1 MAQSRGKSGGMGARS
16 RRPAGAEPATD
27 AGRTA
32 PYLLPADLDRALRH
46 LDNAELDR
54 LRGAVAAESRRRG
67 RPDGK
72 TSEPRTRRRPAPVTP
87 GQERLVLAA
96 FESGLKPAAIAREFR
111 LSRAQV
117 ESVVAAAKPG
127 RR

>member
-1 MAQSRGKSGGMGARS
+1 MDEAMAQSGSKSGRGSSGSGTR
-16 RRPAGAEPATD
+16 ATD
-27 AGRTA
+27 AGRTVPHA
-32 PYLLPADLDRALRH
+32 LPADLAGALRH
-46 LDNAELDR
+46 LDDAELDR
-54 LRGAVAAESRRRG
+54 LRDAVAAESRRRG

-72 TSEPRTRRRPAPVTP
+72 TSGRGTGRRPAPVMP

-117 ESVVAAAKPG
+117 ESVVAAAKAD

>member
-1 MAQSRGKSGGMGARS
+1 MAQSGEDPAARGAVRESG
-16 RRPAGAEPATD
+16 PPTP
-27 AGRTA
+27 GRTVPHA
-32 PYLLPADLDRALRH
+32 LPADLDRALRH
-46 LDNAELDR
+46 LDDAEFDR
-54 LRGAVAAESRRRG
+54 LRDAVAAETRRRG

-72 TSEPRTRRRPAPVTP
+72 TSGPRPRGRQAPVTP

-111 LSRAQV
+111 LARAQV
-117 ESVVAAAKPG
+117 ESVVASAKLG

>member
-1 MAQSRGKSGGMGARS
+1 MPHA
-16 RRPAGAEPATD
+16 
-27 AGRTA
+27 
-32 PYLLPADLDRALRH
+32 LPADLDRALRH
-46 LDNAELDR
+46 LDDAQLDR
-54 LRGAVAAESRRRG
+54 LRDAVVAESSLRG

-72 TSEPRTRRRPAPVTP
+72 TSGRGTVRRPASVTP

-117 ESVVAAAKPG
+117 EAVVTVKKPV

>member
-1 MAQSRGKSGGMGARS
+1 MAQSGGRSGGVGARS
-16 RRPAGAEPATD
+16 RRRTGADPATD
-27 AGRTA
+27 AGRTV
-32 PYLLPADLDRALRH
+32 PYLLPADLAGALGH
-46 LDNAELDR
+46 LDDAQLDR
-54 LRGAVAAESRRRG
+54 LRDAVAAEARRRG

-72 TSEPRTRRRPAPVTP
+72 TSEPGARRRPAPVTP

-117 ESVVAAAKPG
+117 ESVVAAVKTG